1 MAIPKEWLTFLRE
14 QYPDGS
20 QVKIREM
27 DGPYSTLFK
36 GTGGKLEH
44 IDEDGR
50 FHTRLDNGQT
60 VALTIGKGR
69 FSIEQPEP
77 TTLKLF
83 MPLTASVFSFDEY
96 GDMEN
101 ESSTLYGRDLL
112 DYEDEILAALVKY
125 RMPEETERGIMH
137 WYSADDT
144 VNAKVKS
151 VVFTA
156 EEKNGQ
162 LWGVAEC
169 RIVGTLQPTELETL
183 KDYLTGQASDGW
195 GEGFEQQEIDT
206 DGGEIYVHLWSF
218 DNDWSIQTEQERFAP
233 KIAEGLPEMCFSVL
247 GTTGELICLKRGVTG
262 YFPSEYS
269 VSDKEKNIEF
279 ADRYNEK
286 LGVTMWQRQAMEV
299 GSLCGWDVPGADPA
313 KYQEPLSPQ
322 MGGMTFG

>member
-1 MAIPKEWLTFLRE
+1 MSIRKEWLDFLRS
-14 QYPDGS
+14 QYPEGS
-20 QVKIREM
+20 RLKIREM
-27 DGPYSTLFK
+27 KDPESVFRP
-36 GTGGKLEH
+36 GTTGKLEH

-50 FHTRLDNGQT
+50 FHMKLDNGQT
-60 VALTIGKGR
+60 LALTIGEDR
-69 FSIEQPEP
+69 FSIQPPEP

-83 MPLTASVFSFDEY
+83 MPLTGSAPTCGEY
-96 GDMEN
+96 GDYDGEN
-101 ESSTLYGRDLL
+101 SALYGSDLL
-112 DYEDEILAALVKY
+112 AYEDEILAALVKY

-137 WYSADDT
+137 WYSADDS
-144 VNAKVKS
+144 VNTKVKS
-151 VVFTA
+151 VVFTV

-169 RIVGTLQPTELETL
+169 RVIGTLLPTELETL
-183 KDYLTGQASDGW
+183 KDYITGQASDGW

-218 DNDWSIQTEQERFAP
+218 DHDWSIQTEEERFAP

-269 VSDKEKNIEF
+269 VDDKEKNIEF

-322 MGGMTFG
+322 RGGMTLG

>member
-20 QVKIREM
+20 KIKIREM
-27 DGPYSTLFK
+27 DGPDATRFE
-36 GTGGKLEH
+36 GTTGKLEH

-50 FHTRLDNGQT
+50 FLTQLDNGQT
-60 VALTIGKGR
+60 VALTIGKDR

-183 KDYLTGQASDGW
+183 KDYITGQASDGW

-206 DGGEIYVHLWSF
+206 DCGEIYVHLWSF

-313 KYQEPLSPQ
+313 KYQEPLSLQ
-322 MGGMTFG
+322 MGGMTLG

>member
-20 QVKIREM
+20 QVKIREL
-27 DGPYSTLFK
+27 DGPDATRFK

-60 VALTIGKGR
+60 IALTIGKDR

-83 MPLTASVFSFDEY
+83 MPLTASAFSFDDY

-101 ESSTLYGRDLL
+101 ESSTLYGSDLL
-112 DYEDEILAALVKY
+112 SYEDEILAALVKY

-137 WYSADDT
+137 WYSADDS

-169 RIVGTLQPTELETL
+169 RIVGTLHPTELETL
-183 KDYLTGQASDGW
+183 KDYITGQASDGW
-195 GEGFEQQEIDT
+195 GEGFEQREIET
-206 DGGEIYVHLWSF
+206 DDGEIYVHLWSF
-218 DNDWSIQTEQERFAP
+218 DDDWSIQTEQERFAP
-233 KIAEGLPEMCFSVL
+233 KVAEGLPEMCFSVL

-269 VSDKEKNIEF
+269 VDDKEKNIEF

-313 KYQEPLSPQ
+313 KYQEPLSSQ

>member
-20 QVKIREM
+20 KIKIREM
-27 DGPYSTLFK
+27 DGPDATRFE
-36 GTGGKLEH
+36 GTTGKLEH

-50 FHTRLDNGQT
+50 FLTQLDNGQT
-60 VALTIGKGR
+60 VALTIGKDR

-183 KDYLTGQASDGW
+183 KDYITGQASDGW

-313 KYQEPLSPQ
+313 KYQETLSPQ

>member
-27 DGPYSTLFK
+27 DGPDATRFE
-36 GTGGKLEH
+36 GTTGKLEH

-50 FHTRLDNGQT
+50 FLTQLDNGQT
-60 VALTIGKGR
+60 VALTIGKDR

-183 KDYLTGQASDGW
+183 KDYITGQASDGW

-269 VSDKEKNIEF
+269 VDDKEKNIEL

>member
-20 QVKIREM
+20 KIKIREM
-27 DGPYSTLFK
+27 DGPDATRFE
-36 GTGGKLEH
+36 GTTGKLEH

-50 FHTRLDNGQT
+50 FLTQLDNGQT
-60 VALTIGKGR
+60 VALTIGKDR

-83 MPLTASVFSFDEY
+83 MPLTASEFSFDEY

-183 KDYLTGQASDGW
+183 KDYITGQASDGW

-322 MGGMTFG
+322 MGGMTLG

>member
-20 QVKIREM
+20 KIKIREM
-27 DGPYSTLFK
+27 DGPDATRFE
-36 GTGGKLEH
+36 GTTGKLEH

-50 FHTRLDNGQT
+50 FLTQLDNGQT
-60 VALTIGKGR
+60 VALTIGKDR

-101 ESSTLYGRDLL
+101 ESSTLYGRNLL

-183 KDYLTGQASDGW
+183 KDYITGQASDGW

-218 DNDWSIQTEQERFAP
+218 DDDWSIQTEQERFAP

-286 LGVTMWQRQAMEV
+286 LGVTMWQRQALEV

-322 MGGMTFG
+322 MGGMTLG

>member
-20 QVKIREM
+20 KIKIREM
-27 DGPYSTLFK
+27 DGPDATRFE
-36 GTGGKLEH
+36 GTTGKLEH

-50 FHTRLDNGQT
+50 FLTQLDNGQT
-60 VALTIGKGR
+60 VALTIGKDR

-101 ESSTLYGRDLL
+101 ESSTLYGRNLL

-183 KDYLTGQASDGW
+183 KDYITGQASDGW

-218 DNDWSIQTEQERFAP
+218 DDDWSIQTEQERFAP

-313 KYQEPLSPQ
+313 KYQESLSPQ